1 MNLISA
7 RYAFMSAYLKGEESR
22 TVTSEQIDEVL
33 QRSSTMQDALEIIGD
48 TDIGEYLLD
57 QPIKT
62 FDDADEQLWIYLD
75 KCLGRLEGF
84 DIPPDMLRVASLYAE
99 KYDVLNIRIALR
111 VILKKMPSSMIPLGK
126 LHSEGYLHEMSAA
139 RERDELSSI
148 LATCN
153 LGYYIQTIEEISE
166 KDTQSV
172 SEGEL
177 ALQNLYHQK
186 VLAAFRGM
194 EDGHLL
200 EKAFKIGIDMAN
212 LQTVFRISLGGG
224 GAAGAPVLSG
234 GSMLSEATI
243 QELLTLKMAEITGR
257 LENTGYH
264 VLAQE
269 VSKGYE
275 KGTEITA
282 VDKVTEKHRFRML
295 KDLLSPRILST
306 SNMLWYLL
314 LKELEVRNLR
324 LTFKMLADGI
334 PPSDIKD
341 LVIAA

>member
-1 MNLISA
+1 VNLISA

-22 TVTSEQIDEVL
+22 SVTSEHIGEVL
-33 QRSSTMQDALEIIGD
+33 QRSATMQDALEIIGD

-57 QPIKT
+57 QPITT
-62 FDDADEQLWIYLD
+62 FDDADEQLWLYLD
-75 KCLGRLEGF
+75 GCLGRLEGF
-84 DIPPDMLRVASLYAE
+84 DMPPDMSRIARLYVE

-111 VILKKMPSSMIPLGK
+111 VILKKVPSSMVPLGAI
-126 LHSEGYLHEMSAA
+126 HSGGYLHDLSAV
-139 RERDELSSI
+139 RERDDLSSI

-153 LGYYIQTIEEISE
+153 LGDYIRTIENITE
-166 KDTQSV
+166 KDAQAV
-172 SEGEL
+172 SEGEV
-177 ALQNLYHQK
+177 ALQNHYHQK
-186 VLAAFRGM
+186 VLGAFRSM
-194 EDGHLL
+194 ADGHLI
-200 EKAFKIGIDMAN
+200 EKAFKIGIDVAN
-212 LQTVFRISLGGG
+212 LETVFRISLGGG

-234 GSMLSEATI
+234 GRMLSENAV

-264 VLAQE
+264 MMAQE

-275 KGTEITA
+275 KGGEITA
-282 VDKVTEKHRFRML
+282 VDKITEKHRFGML
-295 KDLLSPRILST
+295 RDLLSPRILST

-314 LKELEVRNLR
+314 LKELEIRNLR

-334 PPSDIKD
+334 PPAEIRD

>member
-22 TVTSEQIDEVL
+22 AVTSEQIGEVL
-33 QRSSTMQDALEIIGD
+33 QRSATMQDALEILGD

-62 FDDADEQLWIYLD
+62 FDDADEHLWMYLD
-75 KCLGRLEGF
+75 GCLGRFEGF
-84 DIPPDMLRVASLYAE
+84 DIPADMLRIARLYAE

-111 VILKKMPSSMIPLGK
+111 VILKKVPSSMVPVGAI
-126 LHSEGYLHEMSAA
+126 HSGGYLHELSAA
-139 RERDELSSI
+139 KEKEELSSI

-153 LGYYIQTIEEISE
+153 LGDYIQAIEEISE
-166 KDTQSV
+166 KDPQSV
-172 SEGEL
+172 SEGEV
-177 ALQNLYHQK
+177 ALQNLYHHK
-186 VLAAFRGM
+186 VLEAFRGM
-194 EDGHLL
+194 ADGDLL
-200 EKAFKIGIDMAN
+200 EKAFRIGIDMAN
-212 LQTVFRISLGGG
+212 LRTVFRISLGGG
-224 GAAGAPVLSG
+224 QATGAPVLSG
-234 GSMLSEATI
+234 GRMLSENTV

-257 LENTGYH
+257 LEDTGYH
-264 VLAQE
+264 VMAQE

-282 VDKVTEKHRFRML
+282 IDKVTETHQFRML

-314 LKELEVRNLR
+314 LKELEIRNLR

-334 PPSDIKD
+334 PPAEIKD

>member
-1 MNLISA
+1 VNLISA

-22 TVTSEQIDEVL
+22 AVTSEQIGEVL
-33 QRSSTMQDALEIIGD
+33 QRSATIQDALEIIGD

-62 FDDADEQLWIYLD
+62 FDDADEHLWMYLD
-75 KCLGRLEGF
+75 ECLGRLEGF
-84 DIPPDMLRVASLYAE
+84 DIPPDMLRVARLYAE

-111 VILKKMPSSMIPLGK
+111 TILKKVPSSMVPVGAI
-126 LHSEGYLHEMSAA
+126 HSGGSLHEMSAA
-139 RERDELSSI
+139 RDKDELSSI

-153 LGYYIQTIEEISE
+153 LGDYLQTIEEINE
-166 KDTQSV
+166 KDAQSV
-172 SEGEL
+172 SEGEV

-186 VLAAFRGM
+186 VLEAFRGM
-194 EDGHLL
+194 ADGQLL

-212 LQTVFRISLGGG
+212 LQTVFRISLGGNH
-224 GAAGAPVLSG
+224 ATGAPVLIG
-234 GSMLSEATI
+234 GRMLSESTV

-264 VLAQE
+264 VVAQE

-275 KGTEITA
+275 KGGEITA
-282 VDKVTEKHRFRML
+282 IDKVAEKHRFRIL

-306 SNMLWYLL
+306 SNMSWYLL
-314 LKELEVRNLR
+314 IKELEIRNLR

-334 PPSDIKD
+334 PPAEIKD

>member
-1 MNLISA
+1 MNLIST

-22 TVTSEQIDEVL
+22 SVTPEHIGEVL
-33 QRSSTMQDALEIIGD
+33 QRSATMQDALEIIGD

-62 FDDADEQLWIYLD
+62 FDDADEHLWMYLD
-75 KCLGRLEGF
+75 GCLGRLEGF
-84 DIPPDMLRVASLYAE
+84 DMPPDMLRIARLYVE

-111 VILKKMPSSMIPLGK
+111 VILKKVPSSMVPLGVI
-126 LHSEGYLHEMSAA
+126 HRGGYLHEMSAA
-139 RERDELSSI
+139 REKDELSLI

-153 LGYYIQTIEEISE
+153 LGDYIRAIENINE
-166 KDTQSV
+166 KDAQSV
-172 SEGEL
+172 SEGEV
-177 ALQNLYHQK
+177 ALKNLYHRK
-186 VLAAFRGM
+186 VLKAFRGM
-194 EDGHLL
+194 ADGHLL
-200 EKAFKIGIDMAN
+200 EKAFKIGIDIAN
-212 LQTVFRISLGGG
+212 LQTVFRISIGGS
-224 GAAGAPVLSG
+224 GASGAPILTG
-234 GSMLSEATI
+234 GRMLSESTV

-264 VLAQE
+264 MMARE

-275 KGTEITA
+275 KGGEITA
-282 VDKVTEKHRFRML
+282 ADKVTEKHRFRML

-314 LKELEVRNLR
+314 LKELEIRNLR

-334 PPSDIKD
+334 PAVEIKD